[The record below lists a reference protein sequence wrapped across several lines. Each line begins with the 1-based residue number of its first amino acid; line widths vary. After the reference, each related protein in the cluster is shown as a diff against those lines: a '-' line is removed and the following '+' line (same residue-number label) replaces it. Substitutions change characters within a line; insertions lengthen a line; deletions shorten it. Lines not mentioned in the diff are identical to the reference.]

1 MFDVDVFED
10 HNKRTFTA
18 RTDDTW
24 RDFKDQVIA
33 RLDSVNIH
41 LVFRLSVDRRAWSE
55 LGCEADFTAALTRLR
70 ERVLVARTRAVSME
84 IKNQVSD
91 EPSVTSVMLTF
102 FFLLQLKTLKVRG
115 ARGKEDKKRTWE
127 DDIPPAVPSDMVHE
141 VGHLRALQDHLTCA
155 FHSKPGMKAYCWVE
169 VAEEGIQGGH
179 REISHS
185 EMTLWAKYIVR
196 QINECNGPKLTTSA
210 DTWPGDKGL
219 PTQHKTTRLST
230 SEKTE
235 DNAPGTVS
243 ASGVGLRSRP
253 LAPRASHRLCRVQQ
267 RSRPSASGSHG
278 THIKG
283 PQNHPGKGVRMR
295 QGWEGAVGI

>member
-102 FFLLQLKTLKVRG
+102 FFFVATEDLEG
-115 ARGKEDKKRTWE
+115 AR
-127 DDIPPAVPSDMVHE
+127 
-141 VGHLRALQDHLTCA
+141 
-155 FHSKPGMKAYCWVE
+155 
-169 VAEEGIQGGH
+169 
-179 REISHS
+179 
-185 EMTLWAKYIVR
+185 
-196 QINECNGPKLTTSA
+196 
-210 DTWPGDKGL
+210 
-219 PTQHKTTRLST
+219 
-230 SEKTE
+230 
-235 DNAPGTVS
+235 
-243 ASGVGLRSRP
+243 RSR
-253 LAPRASHRLCRVQQ
+253 
-267 RSRPSASGSHG
+267 
-278 THIKG
+278 
-283 PQNHPGKGVRMR
+283 
-295 QGWEGAVGI
+295 EGR